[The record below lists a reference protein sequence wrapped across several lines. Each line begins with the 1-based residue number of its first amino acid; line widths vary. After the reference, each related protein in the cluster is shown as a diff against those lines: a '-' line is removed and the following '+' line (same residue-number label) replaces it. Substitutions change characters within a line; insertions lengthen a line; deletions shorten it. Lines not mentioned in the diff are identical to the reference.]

1 MCLVCSVVDV
11 TISHFYG
18 MGGHPTDSRPCPMY
32 GSLPKSAVGAGVS
45 NRPEL
50 LGKVAVT
57 QQGDVQ
63 VAMQLSFKIF
73 GSISYIQWFSIVSS
87 GSHRWSIQ
95 CAQKLK
101 GTGWCSKYDLE
112 LNWIQSLQ
120 IKGKENKPLVEPE
133 LNHIYLHKL
142 RGYPLWPVKI
152 TGFTQD
158 RQVSYRSQFTCI
170 WMIPSMPQSNEL
182 LSGDRSCFT

>member
-1 MCLVCSVVDV
+1 MSSVRQEDVDDGDEQRQGKARMGVKRADSGQRLIQCSSCFKKVYISVKYNTHFKCPPNNIHQGESEGKNLYQCKECGNSMCLVCSVVDV

-50 LGKVAVT
+50 LRKVAVT

-73 GSISYIQWFSIVSS
+73 GSISYIQ
-87 GSHRWSIQ
+87 
-95 CAQKLK
+95 
-101 GTGWCSKYDLE
+101 
-112 LNWIQSLQ
+112 
-120 IKGKENKPLVEPE
+120 
-133 LNHIYLHKL
+133 
-142 RGYPLWPVKI
+142 
-152 TGFTQD
+152 
-158 RQVSYRSQFTCI
+158 
-170 WMIPSMPQSNEL
+170 
-182 LSGDRSCFT
+182 